1 MGSSQRQG
9 KRHSGT
15 SESPGDAEMAGSLRE
30 RVYQIG
36 IDGLMMVLER
46 SKQAETLRALSPSVG
61 PMMAELTRLAVKGT
75 VTKFQAICAAVLGVT
90 IFLPALRVIP
100 ILPMSLWGRSFLWQF
115 VPDQSVNLSA
125 LAKAPKMLSS
135 FCAVSAALWMK
146 TCQSTM
152 FSAAA
157 SAGGI
162 VGVLVAIRSLKRYAR
177 NSKYPQ

>member
-90 IFLPALRVIP
+90 
-100 ILPMSLWGRSFLWQF
+100 
-115 VPDQSVNLSA
+115 
-125 LAKAPKMLSS
+125 
-135 FCAVSAALWMK
+135 
-146 TCQSTM
+146 M

-162 VGVLVAIRSLKRYAR
+162 VGVLVAVRSLKRYAR
-177 NSKYPQ
+177 NSKYLQ